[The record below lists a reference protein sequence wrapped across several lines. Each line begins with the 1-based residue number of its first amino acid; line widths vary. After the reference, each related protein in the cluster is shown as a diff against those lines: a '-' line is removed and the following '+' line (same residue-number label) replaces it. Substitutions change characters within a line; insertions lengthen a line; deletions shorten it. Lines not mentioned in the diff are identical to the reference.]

1 MHSALSLMNCILIL
15 ANLASVATGSLS
27 IQAPLTV
34 LTFVV
39 CLAQTC
45 AASPNRVNPGSLLCL
60 TTGVFLLG
68 RFLVSYV
75 FGWGDYM
82 QADWFMNGPMDPALL
97 SRALGAVCLFLLG
110 AATGT
115 GKLGQLEIHPD
126 PKLGAIALR
135 MGLVLAPFAVY
146 RIYANLSFWL
156 SGNYLSMYL
165 DGGPGGLPYA
175 LGGWAILCVF
185 AYLTSRPARHHAWIA
200 LVLGIVLCAIETLKG
215 ARGIAMAQLIG
226 LAWLF
231 MSSQGIRFS
240 LWKAALAGLA
250 MVVLADYVGRARF
263 GISAADL
270 PATGMADSLL
280 GFFFSQGVS
289 LIFLVAML
297 DNLHGFVPGTDGIR
311 STFALIL
318 DNSHRFFGSLPAG
331 QSEDFARH
339 TASLAH
345 RLAYMVNPEMYLSG
359 MGMGGSA
366 VAESML
372 YSSLFGPLLAG
383 LMTGFILRLLFRA
396 GRHSSGGV
404 FMLASTFPFL
414 LLVPRETQLYFLIPL
429 IKASIIVM
437 LAATF
442 AKRHASN

>member
-1 MHSALSLMNCILIL
+1 MHSALALMSGILVI
-15 ANLASVATGSLS
+15 ANLASMAAGDLS

-39 CLAQTC
+39 CLGQTC

-75 FGWGDYM
+75 FGWGDFR
-82 QADWFMNGPMDPALL
+82 QADWFMVGPMDLVIL
-97 SRALGAVCLFLLG
+97 SRALAAVCLFLLG
-110 AATGT
+110 AAIGT
-115 GKLGQLEIHPD
+115 GKLGELNTQPD
-126 PKLGAIALR
+126 PKLGVIALR
-135 MGLVLAPFAVY
+135 MGLLLAPFAVY
-146 RIYANLSFWL
+146 RMYANVSFWL

-175 LGGWAILCVF
+175 LGGWAILSVF
-185 AYLTSRPARHHAWIA
+185 AFLASRPARAPAWVA
-200 LVLGIVLCAIETLKG
+200 FMLGILLCAIETLKG
-215 ARGIAMAQLIG
+215 ARGIAMGQLIG
-226 LAWLF
+226 LTWLF
-231 MSSQGIRFS
+231 VSSQGIRFS
-240 LWKAALAGLA
+240 LWKAVIAGLA
-250 MVVLADYVGRARF
+250 MVMLADYVGRARF

-270 PATGMADSLL
+270 PATGMSDSLL

-297 DNLHGFVPGTDGIR
+297 ENLQGFVPGIDGIR
-311 STFALIL
+311 STFALII
-318 DNSHRFFGSLPAG
+318 DNFHRLFGSLPAG
-331 QSEDFARH
+331 QSEDFARL

-366 VAESML
+366 VAESLL
-372 YSSLFGPLLAG
+372 YSSQFGPLCAG
-383 LMTGFILRLLFRA
+383 LVTGLILKLLFHA
-396 GRHSSGGV
+396 GRNSSAGLFV
-404 FMLASTFPFL
+404 LASTFPFL

-429 IKASIIVM
+429 IKASIFVV